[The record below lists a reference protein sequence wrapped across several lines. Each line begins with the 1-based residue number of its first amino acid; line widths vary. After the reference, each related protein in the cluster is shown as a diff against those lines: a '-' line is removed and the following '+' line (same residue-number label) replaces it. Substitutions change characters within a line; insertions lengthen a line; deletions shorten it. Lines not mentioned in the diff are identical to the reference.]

1 MIIKEEFTLTD
12 EQLVYLLV
20 ALAAGGNELN
30 SNKPLVS
37 PIEAETLVSIWK
49 QFYVPPWQ
57 SSEKVYSNRSIL
69 VLIFM
74 LNRVA
79 TKKWTWDGST
89 GFLVQRPVS
98 AIDLGNIDEDLQII
112 LEKNGEKN
120 ASL

>member
-1 MIIKEEFTLTD
+1 MPSF
-12 EQLVYLLV
+12 
-20 ALAAGGNELN
+20 
-30 SNKPLVS
+30 
-37 PIEAETLVSIWK
+37 
-49 QFYVPPWQ
+49 
-57 SSEKVYSNRSIL
+57 L